1 MEKKKLIDH
10 LNDISEERGYM
21 DFQEATEKCWTAE
34 LEEIVKEAGNRFLN
48 QNK

>member
-1 MEKKKLIDH
+1 
-10 LNDISEERGYM
+10 M

-34 LEEIVKEAGNRFLN
+34 LEEIVQESGDRFLN